1 MGGGKSSKL
10 KSHQAS
16 NRSSPKPRSAK
27 RNKSAVSLSETSCC
41 RCQMLC
47 SESDCVP
54 RQQCL
59 YFLPLPQGQR
69 SFRPVFSRG
78 WDRIRVRIEYS
89 LVESQDLLDGQQ
101 PTGTTFLRY
110 PNSSHPAHSLR

>member
-1 MGGGKSSKL
+1 MKILPSSRTWSTGGGKSSRL

-16 NRSSPKPRSAK
+16 NRSSPKRRSAK
-27 RNKSAVSLSETSCC
+27 RNKSTVRRSETSCC

-47 SESDCVP
+47 SESGCAA

-59 YFLPLPQGQR
+59 YFLALPQGQG

-78 WDRIRVRIEYS
+78 WDRISARIDYV
-89 LVESQDLLDGQQ
+89 LVESQDRLAFVEKL
-101 PTGTTFLRY
+101 
-110 PNSSHPAHSLR
+110 